1 MIISNRNRM
10 KLVRSEKGLRPAT
23 SRQVLTY
30 EKEEQSQRKAV
41 SDMKAGGAE
50 AYDVK
55 KKQEL
60 LDETL
65 TVLSSGKKK
74 NVGALTLS

>member
-1 MIISNRNRM
+1 M

-60 LDETL
+60 LEQAKLRFEVAKT
-65 TVLSSGKKK
+65 
-74 NVGALTLS
+74 NFRNQ